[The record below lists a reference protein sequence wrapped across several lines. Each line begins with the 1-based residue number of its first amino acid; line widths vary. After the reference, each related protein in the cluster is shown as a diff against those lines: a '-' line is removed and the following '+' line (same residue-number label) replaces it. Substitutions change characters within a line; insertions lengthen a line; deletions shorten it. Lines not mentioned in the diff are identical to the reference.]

1 MAPSIEKQTN
11 TPAPAVEKTK
21 ETYTIIAGDTLGKI
35 AKEHNTSIA
44 TLTRINKIANIN
56 KISIG
61 QKLEIPTAADTAI
74 EAGYARAHEMSK
86 KAEWKDG
93 WKIGNEKPDENL
105 VNLSKKHKE
114 IISSIKSI
122 NWLEG
127 GAWMITM
134 SAMVYETLNK
144 NYIKYLQDNP
154 VAKRQILDV
163 ANKLVKPVIT
173 SNSTDEEKDQ
183 LNRIN
188 FFINIGTM
196 DIKWLE
202 EKYKIENIDTRLGI
216 LPAHSYYALSNS

>member
-86 KAEWKDG
+86 KAE
-93 WKIGNEKPDENL
+93 
-105 VNLSKKHKE
+105 
-114 IISSIKSI
+114 
-122 NWLEG
+122 
-127 GAWMITM
+127 
-134 SAMVYETLNK
+134 
-144 NYIKYLQDNP
+144 
-154 VAKRQILDV
+154 
-163 ANKLVKPVIT
+163 
-173 SNSTDEEKDQ
+173 
-183 LNRIN
+183 
-188 FFINIGTM
+188 
-196 DIKWLE
+196 
-202 EKYKIENIDTRLGI
+202 
-216 LPAHSYYALSNS
+216 